1 VVSSDVSSSSSLL
14 CLPFKRPI
22 AIECNRAMTIPSS
35 SSSSSS
41 SGSEAQGEWW
51 HLMGRVGGG
60 GGVLGGDDTH
70 DHTQ

>member
-41 SGSEAQGEWW
+41 GSEAQGEWW